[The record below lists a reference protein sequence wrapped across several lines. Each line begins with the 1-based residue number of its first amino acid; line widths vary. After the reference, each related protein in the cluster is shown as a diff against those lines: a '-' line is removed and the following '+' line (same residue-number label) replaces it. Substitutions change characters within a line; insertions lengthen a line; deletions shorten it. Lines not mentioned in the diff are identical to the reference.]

1 MIPRRTAFAA
11 LAAALVL
18 TLPAAA
24 QAPPDAE
31 SRIAAQKEA
40 MERIAFLDG
49 EWRGTAWTLTPSGE
63 KERLTQTER
72 VGSFAGGTVKLIEG
86 RGYAQDGSLAFNAF
100 AVVSYEPDG
109 DTFTM
114 RSYALGRAGD
124 FEIVPTENGFTW
136 EIPAGP
142 ASFRYTATVK
152 DGEWHQ
158 VGERIVEGQEP
169 LQFFGMDLVRL
180 GDTDWPA
187 EGAVGAK

>member
-1 MIPRRTAFAA
+1 MTPRRSA
-11 LAAALVL
+11 LAAFAVALVL
-18 TLPAAA
+18 TFPAAA

-31 SRIAAQKEA
+31 ARIAAQQEA

-63 KERLTQTER
+63 KELLTQTER
-72 VGSFAGGTVKLIEG
+72 VGSFAEGTVKLIEG

-114 RSYALGRAGD
+114 RSHALGRAGD

-187 EGAVGAK
+187 GGAVGAK